1 MVDKQLREIE
11 AIRSTFEELASYGT
25 ASGDNQ
31 VTVSMATLI
40 TLEEHIDQLHR
51 DLKQASAAFTKQ

>member
-1 MVDKQLREIE
+1 MVDTQLREIE

-25 ASGDNQ
+25 ASGRDEI
-31 VTVSMATLI
+31 TVSMATLV
-40 TLEEHIDQLHR
+40 TLEEHINQLHR